1 MDNQQ
6 QPNEK
11 PFSDK
16 KPSKPRFNMWWIW
29 GILLLGFV
37 IISFFPSNPGKK
49 TNWNEVEKMI
59 VSNDVEKIEILND
72 RVVKVYLKKEA
83 LDNEKYKDV
92 KRSNNSMLGDK
103 MPEYYFEINK
113 EAFNKAY
120 DNLLVQQK
128 TISEEAYNN
137 AKAVVIDYE
146 YESDSSGTI
155 LYWLF
160 MIGFSY

>member
-16 KPSKPRFNMWWIW
+16 KPSKPKFNMWWIW
-29 GILLLGFV
+29 GILILGFV
-37 IISFFPSNPGKK
+37 IISFFPANPGKK

-92 KRSNNSMLGDK
+92 KRSNNSMLGD
-103 MPEYYFEINK
+103 
-113 EAFNKAY
+113 
-120 DNLLVQQK
+120 Q
-128 TISEEAYNN
+128 
-137 AKAVVIDYE
+137 
-146 YESDSSGTI
+146 
-155 LYWLF
+155 
-160 MIGFSY
+160 